1 MLSGETVPMKEW
13 LRGLLGRRGEQRAA
27 SFLAKRGMEVL
38 ARGVANQ
45 FGEID
50 LVGLDGDTIVFVEVR
65 TRRSLDAG
73 HPAESVTPEKQARL
87 TRAALAFLKQNR
99 LLNHRS
105 RFDVIAILWPDG
117 AKSPQIEYYKNA
129 FEPAGLGQFYS

>member
-1 MLSGETVPMKEW
+1 MKEW
-13 LRGLLGRRGEQRAA
+13 LRGLLGRQGEKRAA
-27 SFLAKRGMEVL
+27 SFLKKNGIRVL

-73 HPAESVTPEKQARL
+73 HPAESVTAEKQGRL

-99 LLNHRS
+99 LLDRRS
-105 RFDVIAILWPDG
+105 RFDVVAILWPEG
-117 AKSPQIEYYKNA
+117 AKSPQIEHYKNA
-129 FEPAGLGQFYS
+129 FEAAGHGRLY

>member
-1 MLSGETVPMKEW
+1 MKGW

-27 SFLAKRGMEVL
+27 SFLAKTGVRVL

-50 LVGLDGDTIVFVEVR
+50 LVGLDGETIVFVEVR

-99 LLNHRS
+99 LLEHRS
-105 RFDVIAILWPDG
+105 RFDVVAILWPDG
-117 AKSPQIEYYKNA
+117 TKSPQIEHYKNA